1 MGETERH
8 LKQLA
13 LFFVAII
20 IAFLRLEWGKKQD
33 PDDLGKGRLVLTVE
47 GVPHVEANRL
57 KVRVRV
63 LSGDFSKTYGKT
75 GYLTLFGAEG
85 MPSESFEVL
94 GKVKLNNG
102 RVFIY
107 ASYKDIKSLVFTR
120 KSVRELFMQRVE
132 ERVKDQEV
140 KGLVFSYL
148 FGESQD
154 ILPFEY
160 QASFLSTGLLHL
172 LVVSGAHL
180 TLIAIILRFLLPG
193 VYGLLLSLVGV
204 SLYTF
209 FIVPPDPP
217 VLRAY
222 IMILMA
228 LLIKLSYHRPDYLS
242 LLLFSACVLLF
253 LFPEYL
259 YSYSFWLSFVATLY
273 IVLALRHT
281 DKIKEAISS
290 ENLYRVFM
298 SFWTS
303 FFAFFGT
310 CSIVATFSLM
320 TPLSI
325 LFTPLLSFPFLLFT
339 AYGVLELLTFFSLPS
354 FPLELLG
361 KLILKL
367 VSLFSF
373 AGFTLNV
380 PISVFQA
387 VFLSAVG
394 GLLLYFLKDWW
405 KLLAVLPTVL
415 FLLPLLL

>member
-13 LFFVAII
+13 LFFVAIL
-20 IAFLRLEWGKKQD
+20 IAFLRLEGGQKQD
-33 PDDLGKGRLVLTVE
+33 PDDLGKGRLVLTAE
-47 GVPHVEANRL
+47 GVPNVEANRL

-63 LSGDFSKTYGKT
+63 LGGDFSKTYGKT
-75 GYLTLFGAEG
+75 GYLTLFGAESI
-85 MPSESFEVL
+85 PSKSFEVL

-107 ASYKDIKSLVFTR
+107 ASYKDIKSLVFTG
-120 KSVRELFMQRVE
+120 KSIRGLFMQRVE

-148 FGESQD
+148 FGESQEV
-154 ILPFEY
+154 LPFEY
-160 QASFLSTGLLHL
+160 QASFFSTGLLHL

-222 IMILMA
+222 IMIFMA

-253 LFPEYL
+253 LFPDYVS
-259 YSYSFWLSFVATLY
+259 SYSFWLSFMATLY

-281 DKIKEAISS
+281 EKIKEAISS

-310 CSIVATFSLM
+310 CSIVATFSLI
-320 TPLSI
+320 TPVGI
-325 LFTPLLSFPFLLFT
+325 LLTPLLSLPFLLFT

-354 FPLELLG
+354 FPLEVLG

-394 GLLLYFLKDWW
+394 CLLLYFLKDWW